1 MQSEFLYFQRKRA
14 LYVSFGNRQCR
25 LNSEHAGNPGFGQLV
40 NRIETATWF
49 LGCRRAVSLMF
60 TLRIPADVWD
70 SIKIKPASTEVEA
83 GSII

>member
-1 MQSEFLYFQRKRA
+1 
-14 LYVSFGNRQCR
+14 
-25 LNSEHAGNPGFGQLV
+25 
-40 NRIETATWF
+40 
-49 LGCRRAVSLMF
+49 MF